1 MKIQN
6 EADSVIRA
14 YVVCRDQLDILSE
27 KHGYIVN
34 VQIMD
39 DCYIWRFADRS
50 LIKLDKNGNIV

>member
-6 EADSVIRA
+6 EADSVMRA
-14 YVVCRDQLDILSE
+14 YIVCRNQLDILAE

-34 VQIMD
+34 VQIRD
-39 DCYIWRFADRS
+39 DVYIWRFADRT